1 MKILRNL
8 KTAQKLII
16 SFVMIG
22 LFIGVV
28 GFVGLFGME
37 KINNNAKA
45 MHDYNLQ
52 AIKTVDEI
60 KMNFMEI
67 RSSIVSFAYQRN
79 SKMTQE
85 EAIDKIRTL
94 EARNNELIADY
105 ENKFMTDKEKDSVKG
120 VKNGLE
126 NYRLLYNDIIQYAIE
141 KKFEKADENF
151 EKLVEI
157 RTTIYSNL
165 DILLGSNDI
174 EANEDYQ
181 ENITIYDNTFKF
193 VIGLTVIGLV
203 IAAILGT
210 IISRWMS
217 KQLNK
222 VLLFANHLGE
232 GDLTGQIDID
242 SKDEIGNLVKA
253 LNKSTVNIK
262 ELVSGIITSAND
274 MSATSEELSATAE
287 EVKYKIDVVN
297 ESTDQIAR
305 GTQDLSA
312 STEEVSA
319 SVEEISAN
327 TDELAKEA
335 KEAKIA
341 IELIK
346 NRANSIKEDSAKK
359 IEIGNSIYEEKKKN
373 ILEAIKEAS
382 VVSEVKI
389 MAEAIGG
396 IANQTNLLALNAAI
410 EAARA
415 GEQGKGFAVV
425 ADEVRKLAEKSAET
439 VESIKTMVEQIQVA
453 FKKLSN
459 SGEDVLDYIA
469 NTVQPDYQLLM
480 EIGIQYEKDSEFIN
494 DITEKISSSSH
505 QMNEAINQVSAAIQ
519 SVSATAE
526 ESAAS
531 SEEILGNVN
540 EVTYA
545 IAEVNKSAQS
555 QAELATTLSEM
566 VKKFKV

>member
-1 MKILRNL
+1 MKILKNL

-28 GFVGLFGME
+28 GSVGLFGME

-60 KMNFMEI
+60 KMNVMEI

-79 SKMTQE
+79 SKMTQG

-105 ENKFMTDKEKDSVKG
+105 EKKFMTDKEKDSVKE

-126 NYRLLYNDIIQYAIE
+126 NYRLLYNDVIQYAIE
-141 KKFEKADENF
+141 KKFDKADENF

-157 RTTIYSNL
+157 RTVIYSDL
-165 DILLGSNDI
+165 DILLDSNDI
-174 EANEDYQ
+174 EANRDYQ
-181 ENITIYDNTFKF
+181 ENITIYDTSFKL

-203 IAAILGT
+203 IASILGT

-222 VLLFANHLGE
+222 VLLFASHLGE

-253 LNKSTVNIK
+253 LNKSTLNIK

-274 MSATSEELSATAE
+274 MSATSEELAATAE

-346 NRANSIKEDSAKK
+346 KRANSIKEDSAKK

-425 ADEVRKLAEKSAET
+425 AEEVRKLAEKSAET

-545 IAEVNKSAQS
+545 ITEVNKSAQS